1 MADDEPL
8 PYLSISDRVKDTVR
22 RVDSRH
28 AHLLDFFPIP
38 PHKIGKNNWN
48 QFKSWLEYGLGNKVK
63 DLCLP
68 WVYYGISTINGCDD
82 CKEASIY
89 VPDPHAAN
97 VIEIS
102 SDESETTMET
112 TKNSSM
118 DLVPP
123 GESDEDSM
131 TESAQEAQ
139 KEYILS
145 LQQTDSDKTSDEGE
159 NFNQDDST
167 DD

>member
-1 MADDEPL
+1 MNEEW
-8 PYLSISDRVKDTVR
+8 IG
-22 RVDSRH
+22 RH
-28 AHLLDFFPIP
+28 AHLRAFFPIP

-89 VPDPHAAN
+89 VPDPHAAD

-102 SDESETTMET
+102 SDETETTMET
-112 TKNSSM
+112 DETDETETTMKTTEDSSM

-123 GESDEDSM
+123 GESDEDNM

-159 NFNQDDST
+159 SFDQDDST
-167 DD
+167 DDY